1 MNILTK
7 VHIISNKLGIHYY
20 SRKVGIIGVPFDKGQ
35 KKEGVARGPEIIRA
49 ANLID
54 KLKMLD
60 IIYFTKKDLD
70 VRDYG
75 DVHYNINNMN
85 DVKNMSHLD
94 HVASCMSN
102 LSEQIR
108 QVLRDGRQ
116 ALIIGGDHS
125 LSIGTIDGH
134 VKERQDVAVIW
145 VDAHADLNTN
155 KTSES
160 GNVHGMPVALLTSEL
175 ADYWPYL
182 PGMDWQMPILS
193 IRNVAYIGLRSIDRY
208 ERLIIEKF
216 GITAYGMED
225 IERYGIH
232 DVIHMALNKIDC
244 HNSKSLHVSFD
255 IDALDPLEAPSTG
268 VPVRGG
274 LSLREAIHLMEEI
287 SRTHRLNAI
296 DLVEVN
302 PQIGNK
308 QDVKMTVQAAIYI
321 IQAALGYSRRGLKVP
336 EGITDMPLQTFH

>member
-1 MNILTK
+1 MNLLNK
-7 VHIISNKLGIHYY
+7 VRVIFNKLSSRCY
-20 SRKVGIIGVPFDKGQ
+20 SRKIGIIGVPFDKGQ
-35 KKEGVARGPEIIRA
+35 KKEGVARGPEVIRA
-49 ANLID
+49 AKLIQE
-54 KLKMLD
+54 LTTL
-60 IIYFTKKDLD
+60 DLD

-75 DVHYNINNMN
+75 DISYDVKNTNDINNM
-85 DVKNMSHLD
+85 SYLD
-94 HVASCMSN
+94 HVASCTSR

-108 QVLRDGRQ
+108 QVLQDGRQ
-116 ALIIGGDHS
+116 ALTIGGDHS

-134 VKERQDVAVIW
+134 VKAKQDVAVIW

-182 PGMDWQMPILS
+182 PGMDWQMPMLS
-193 IRNVAYIGLRSIDRY
+193 IRNIAYIGLRSVDSY

-216 GITAYGMED
+216 GITAFGMED

-232 DVIHMALNKIDC
+232 DVMHMALNKIDP
-244 HNSKSLHVSFD
+244 HSSKSLHVSFD

-268 VPVRGG
+268 TPVRGG

-287 SRTHRLNAI
+287 YRTHRLSAI

-302 PQIGNK
+302 PQIGSEQN
-308 QDVKMTVQAAIYI
+308 VKTTVEAAIYI
-321 IQAALGYSRRGLKVP
+321 IQAAFGYTRRGLKVP
-336 EGITDMPLQTFH
+336 VGVTDMPLQTFH